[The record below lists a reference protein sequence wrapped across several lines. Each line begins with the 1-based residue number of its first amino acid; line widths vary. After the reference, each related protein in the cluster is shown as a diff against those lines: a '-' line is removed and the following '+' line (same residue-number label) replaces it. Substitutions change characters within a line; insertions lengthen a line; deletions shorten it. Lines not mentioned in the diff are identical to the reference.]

1 MLLALV
7 HGAAAYAETQI
18 RALYGLNRSVEILVA
33 LTAAHEQH
41 RVGHVGVWRALKA
54 AELGRDRVVDHMHF
68 AGRHTGIEP
77 QQVVAC
83 ALADAHYGVGAAYRP
98 ALHIFVQLRAHEHKA
113 VAETFHRKV
122 VYGQDGFR
130 LFAVRQTV
138 IGGVKYAF
146 VLAVETCRQHALQCH
161 RQLAC
166 FAFEQQMVGEC
177 DSLEVVHGVRIF
189 KYSECFQIRRHV
201 CKHVTPDTRDA
212 SRALERKDDVVE
224 NYGFQ
229 SSR

>member
-1 MLLALV
+1 MKV
-7 HGAAAYAETQI
+7 
-18 RALYGLNRSVEILVA
+18 R
-33 LTAAHEQH
+33 
-41 RVGHVGVWRALKA
+41 
-54 AELGRDRVVDHMHF
+54 ELGRDRVVDYMYF

-83 ALADAHYGVGAAYRP
+83 ALADAHYGVGAPYRS
-98 ALHIFVQLRAHEHKA
+98 ALHAFVQLRAHEHEI

-122 VYGQDGFR
+122 VYGQNGFR
-130 LFAVRQTV
+130 PFAVRQTV
-138 IGGVKYAF
+138 IGGVKNAF
-146 VLAVETCRQHALQCH
+146 VIAVETCRQHALHCH
-161 RQLAC
+161 RQLPCLAL
-166 FAFEQQMVGEC
+166 EKQMVGER